1 MKQRFTIMIEPKL
14 LAQLQKYADRDDEG
28 IVSVSARKAIRKFIE
43 EQSIIDSLRIKSAE
57 RL

>member
-43 EQSIIDSLRIKSAE
+43 EQSIIDSLRIK
-57 RL
+57 